1 MTLVATPKAPTLHGR
16 QGECEALDRLL
27 VDVRDGESRVLVVQG
42 EAGIGKTALLEH
54 LVGGAAGCRLAR
66 SAGVES
72 EMELTYAG
80 LQQLCSPFLDRLDLL
95 PAPQRAA
102 LGTAFG
108 LTGGEPPDRFLVGLA
123 VLTLLGEAAREQPV
137 VCLVDDAQWLD
148 RVSAQVVAFVARRLL
163 ATRKGIALV
172 LAVRE
177 ANGDV
182 GLEGLPALV
191 LRGLSE
197 GDARSLLHAELLGPL
212 DAAVRD
218 RIIAECRGNPLA
230 LLELPRA
237 WTLGQLAGGFGLPDA
252 PLLAGRIEQAYVYRL
267 RSLPTDTQL
276 LLLVAA
282 AEPLGDATLL
292 WRAADRL
299 GIDAAAAVAAE
310 ESALIEFGT
319 RVTFRHPLVRS
330 ATYRSATSQ
339 QRRKVHLALA
349 EETDLESDPDR
360 RAWHLAAAARGPD
373 EHVAR
378 ELERSAGR
386 AQARGGFAAAAAFL
400 QRSVS
405 LTLDPARRADR
416 ALAAAQ
422 AELQAGALYE
432 ALGLLVTAR
441 TLELDELQ
449 RARADLLEGQ
459 IAFASGHGNDAP
471 PLLLN
476 AAQQLEPL
484 DLELARDTYLD
495 AWGAAMFAGSL
506 AGTGGLLESS
516 KAARAALL
524 PSQRSR
530 PVDLLLDALTMLVTE
545 GRAAAAP
552 LLRAATSAF
561 ADGDVTAEDDFRW
574 GWLALVPSNVLWDE
588 QGWRA
593 INVRQLQRARDAGAL
608 TRLPIDLTGSA
619 IRLTWC
625 GDFTAAAAS
634 IAEADAIAETT
645 RSRIAATGAML
656 LAAFRGRSA
665 EAAALIEATIA
676 EAEPGGQGIAVQYSQ
691 WVAAVLFNGLGRY
704 DQALAAALRAGRDTP
719 ELFLSAWALPE
730 LIEASVR
737 SGESHLGADALELLT
752 EATST
757 AGTDWA
763 LGIEARSRAMLSAGA
778 TAETLYLEA
787 IARLTR
793 TRLRPERARAHLLY
807 GEWLRRQGRRA
818 DARTQLGTAHELFT
832 EIGME
837 AFADRARRELLVTG
851 ETARKRNVETAE
863 ELTAQESQIAQYARD
878 GLSNHE
884 IGTLLFIS
892 PRTVEWH
899 LHNVFTKL
907 GIRSRVQ
914 LRDFARTTQV
924 SRGH

>member
-1 MTLVATPKAPTLHGR
+1 M
-16 QGECEALDRLL
+16 

-54 LVGGAAGCRLAR
+54 VVAGASGCRVAR

-80 LQQLCSPFLDRLDLL
+80 LQQLCSPFLDRLELL

-123 VLTLLGEAAREQPV
+123 VMTLLSDEAREQPV
-137 VCLVDDAQWLD
+137 LCVIDDAQWLD

-163 ATRKGIALV
+163 ATRKRIALV

-182 GLEGLPALV
+182 GLDGLPGLV
-191 LRGLSE
+191 VRGLGE
-197 GDARSLLHAELLGPL
+197 GDARSLLHAELHGPL

-237 WTLGQLAGGFGLPDA
+237 WTMGQLAGGFGLPDA

-299 GIDAAAAVAAE
+299 GIDAAAALAAE
-310 ESALIEFGT
+310 DSALIEFGP

-330 ATYRSATSQ
+330 ATYRSSTPQ
-339 QRRKVHLALA
+339 ERRTVHLALA

-373 EHVAR
+373 EHVAL

-405 LTLDPARRADR
+405 LTHDPARRADR

-422 AELQAGALYE
+422 ANLQAGALDA

-459 IAFASGHGNDAP
+459 IAFASGHGSDAP

-506 AGTGGLLESS
+506 AGAGGLLESS

-524 PSQRSR
+524 PTQRSR
-530 PVDLLLDALTMLVTE
+530 PVDLLLDGLTMLVTE

-552 LLRAATSAF
+552 LLRGVTSAF
-561 ADGDVTAEDDFRW
+561 ADGDATAEDDFRW

-588 QGWRA
+588 KGWQA

-619 IRLTWC
+619 IRLTWY
-625 GDFTAAAAS
+625 GDFAAAAAS

-645 RSRIAATGAML
+645 QSRIAATGAML
-656 LAAFRGRSA
+656 LAAFRGRAA
-665 EAAALIEATIA
+665 EATELIDATIA
-676 EAEPGGQGIAVQYSQ
+676 DATAGGQGIAVQYSQ
-691 WVAAVLFNGLGRY
+691 WVAAILFNGLGRY
-704 DQALAAALRAGRDTP
+704 DQALTAAQRASRDTP
-719 ELFLSAWALPE
+719 ELFLSPWAMPE

-737 SGESHLGADALELLT
+737 SGNSSPRSRCTRASGGGHDHSRHRLGAGDRGPVARHAERRCDRGEAVPGGAGPAEPHEAPSGVRPCAPALRRMAAPT
-752 EATST
+752 GA
-757 AGTDWA
+757 
-763 LGIEARSRAMLSAGA
+763 ARQRAHPARHGA
-778 TAETLYLEA
+778 
-787 IARLTR
+787 RDVHHDR
-793 TRLRPERARAHLLY
+793 HGGVRRARPP
-807 GEWLRRQGRRA
+807 RA
-818 DARTQLGTAHELFT
+818 AG
-832 EIGME
+832 
-837 AFADRARRELLVTG
+837 DR
-851 ETARKRNVETAE
+851 
-863 ELTAQESQIAQYARD
+863 
-878 GLSNHE
+878 
-884 IGTLLFIS
+884 
-892 PRTVEWH
+892 
-899 LHNVFTKL
+899 
-907 GIRSRVQ
+907 
-914 LRDFARTTQV
+914 
-924 SRGH
+924 